1 MRYGEYASRGDYHA
15 TLKKDWSYLPVY
27 VEKMKLARKFLEN
40 SPKNATIFDLGCGEG
55 VLVNEYRQMGTN
67 ISGIDSNYESEFVFR
82 GNLTSTGLDNNS
94 IDMVLCMDVLEHL
107 SFADQELAIL
117 EISRILRVGGM
128 ALITVPNLA
137 HLASRVTFFLF
148 GQLLRT
154 STPDRHP
161 GDRPVREFSNMFS
174 KHFKI
179 VRTRGLFPTLPIL
192 SLLTIWAPSRVIWLH
207 SIYNRIGIPPGLCF
221 LNAFYLARM
230 EISPQAGS
238 LKG

>member
-27 VEKMKLARKFLEN
+27 VEKMKLARKFLDN
-40 SPKNATIFDLGCGEG
+40 SPKNAAIFDFGCGEG
-55 VLVNEYRQMGTN
+55 VLVNEYRKLGLN
-67 ISGIDSNYESEFVFR
+67 ITGIDSNYDSEFVVR
-82 GNLTSTGLDNNS
+82 GNLISTGLESKSVD
-94 IDMVLCMDVLEHL
+94 VLLCMDVLEHL
-107 SFADQELAIL
+107 SFAEQELAVL
-117 EISRILRVGGM
+117 EFSRILKVGGI

-148 GQLLRT
+148 GHLLRT

-179 VRTRGLFPTLPIL
+179 ERTRGLFPTLPIL
-192 SLLTIWAPSRVIWLH
+192 SLLTIWVLLQKS
-207 SIYNRIGIPPGLCF
+207 N
-221 LNAFYLARM
+221 
-230 EISPQAGS
+230 QQ
-238 LKG
+238 